1 MNAVFPK
8 ASQRLV
14 LLVLHQRAYNVPQ
27 NSPAVAAEAISI
39 FSTPIKVSRLCT
51 QASLIVYEPLL
62 GKVSL
67 YLNGNI

>member
-27 NSPAVAAEAISI
+27 NSPVVAAEAISI
-39 FSTPIKVSRLCT
+39 FSPIKVS
-51 QASLIVYEPLL
+51 
-62 GKVSL
+62 L
-67 YLNGNI
+67 YTG

>member
-39 FSTPIKVSRLCT
+39 LSPIEVSRLCT
-51 QASLIVYEPLL
+51 QASLI
-62 GKVSL
+62 
-67 YLNGNI
+67 